1 MTKYIIKLPNG
12 TEISSGADTV
22 NAIASTTLTTATNSG
37 TDLTLGSVC
46 AAMVECTLITPGAGL
61 AITAGDEITLYTEN
75 DSGSRTKVG
84 LFTVEMPTHPS
95 ANRTK
100 VTAYDRVAQ
109 LEKEL
114 DMDTILPDDTT
125 LLEFVNRISQAC
137 GLSFDA
143 GTMPQFMR
151 TFTVRKFSQSPVTGR
166 QLMRWAAEIC
176 SRFCRANADG
186 VIEFGWY
193 TQAPVSIGTS
203 GDNYYFSG
211 SLSYE
216 NYTVA
221 PVEAVQLRLA
231 EGENGYLWPDVETG
245 ANSYII
251 SGNPLLLAHGTS
263 DIVQTVLN
271 DIRSHLS
278 ETYTGCTPCKVSVP
292 DYLDVQAGDRVSITD
307 ANGNTITTYV
317 MTRTQSGQKATL
329 ECTGSPRRD
338 SASAVAEADGA
349 RPQNGKDGVG
359 VSAVQEQYYRSTST
373 TGLSGGSWSE
383 TYPGWVSGTY
393 IWTRTV
399 IEYTDGTAHTTTPI
413 CVSGTNGKDGVNGTN
428 GTNGKDGED
437 GKDGVGIQAVDV
449 EYYLSNSSTALS
461 GGSWQS
467 TVPTITEGKYLWSRD
482 KVTYTSGT
490 VKYTDAF
497 CVSKAMEE
505 SAGPLVDA
513 LDEKLNQEE
522 VFKRLTDDG
531 KLQGVYMQDGKIY
544 INASYI
550 KTGEL
555 LADLIKAGKITSKND
570 AGGYFVI
577 DLETGEIKSTANEV
591 DETGV
596 KLETSISNG
605 KIKVKN
611 ANTGITLHEMTT
623 ENGYA
628 EYRQESAGFDG
639 QGNYST
645 YALRVKTLSNATSI
659 MYGRDTGQK
668 DPDGYPVYDDALQV
682 IAFADGDV
690 SIGGLSDFDKT
701 NPAYNL
707 RATPK
712 AYVDR
717 TVEEAVTAL
726 ANDIADN
733 KFSYIKMTLL
743 WENASKTSA
752 FPAQTL
758 DLNLQQYDAYIII
771 ARHATGVG
779 GAVSGINKTGYSIR
793 LTSVGSDPAGYYD
806 ENIRTATYSNGSIK
820 FGDAKHNGVV
830 SNGVVIPIFI
840 YGIRGVENY

>member
-61 AITAGDEITLYTEN
+61 AITAGDEITLYTTDE
-75 DSGSRTKVG
+75 SGSRTKVG

-100 VTAYDRVAQ
+100 VTAYDRVAR

-125 LLEFVNRISQAC
+125 LLEFVNRICQAC

-143 GTMPQFMR
+143 DSMPQFMR

-278 ETYTGCTPCKVSVP
+278 ATYTGCTPCKVSVP

-373 TGLSGGSWSE
+373 TSLSGGSWSE

-428 GTNGKDGED
+428 GKNGED

-505 SAGPLVDA
+505 SAGPLVDE
-513 LDEKLNQEE
+513 LDEKLNQAE

-577 DLETGEIKSTANEV
+577 DLDNGEITTQANSI
-591 DETGV
+591 DSKGV
-596 KLETSISNG
+596 QLGTVLKNG
-605 KIKVKN
+605 SVIVKDLQSGIKF
-611 ANTGITLHEMTT
+611 HELVFSSEIGM
-623 ENGYA
+623 A
-628 EYRQESAGFDG
+628 EYRQNFYAEDASGKLVEYGLRIGHGGYNAGIAYGKSTGRTDDNGIVIYEDLLQISAFNNGLVWID
-639 QGNYST
+639 
-645 YALRVKTLSNATSI
+645 
-659 MYGRDTGQK
+659 
-668 DPDGYPVYDDALQV
+668 
-682 IAFADGDV
+682 
-690 SIGGLSDFDKT
+690 GLSDFDKS
-701 NPAYNL
+701 NVNYNS

-712 AYVDR
+712 SYVDR
-717 TVEEAVTAL
+717 EIENATEPLSEEINKRVTMGL
-726 ANDIADN
+726 I
-733 KFSYIKMTLL
+733 

-793 LTSVGSDPAGYYD
+793 LTSVGSDPAGYD
-806 ENIRTATYSNGSIK
+806 ENIRTATYSNGSIS
-820 FGDAKHNGVV
+820 FGDARHNGIV

-840 YGIRGVENY
+840 YGVKGVQTKGVQN